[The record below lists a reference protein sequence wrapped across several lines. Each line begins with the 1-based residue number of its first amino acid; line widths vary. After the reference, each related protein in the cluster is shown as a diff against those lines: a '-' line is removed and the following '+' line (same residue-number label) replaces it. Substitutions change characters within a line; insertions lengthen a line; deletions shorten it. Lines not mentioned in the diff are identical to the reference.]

1 MQMAIDETIP
11 LNLTDP
17 ADIADATTEMQ
28 KLRNQLARK
37 HGFDGVKI
45 SDEFGNDTVALV
57 NPENIRSRF
66 AAFDPFR
73 RNAAIAAAMGAAAP
87 DLMAEEKAGTQDNE
101 MPDAVRQYMANPAS
115 GLLQDEDERKKLG
128 GLLSR

>member
-1 MQMAIDETIP
+1 MAIDETIP

-17 ADIADATTEMQ
+17 ADIADATVEMQ

-37 HGFDGVKI
+37 YGFDGVRI

-57 NPENIRSRF
+57 NPDNIRSRF

-73 RNAAIAAAMGAAAP
+73 RNAAIAAAMGVAAP
-87 DLMAEEKAGTQDNE
+87 DLLAAQPKQQPSQNSLNSFI
-101 MPDAVRQYMANPAS
+101 R
-115 GLLQDEDERKKLG
+115 
-128 GLLSR
+128 